1 MLWLGGSTLPRH
13 ASLASQGVL
22 YLSKGSQEQARRD
35 SLIMI
40 MVVVLATAKVNKDVI
55 VMTGKDE
62 NLRMCQARDLVA

>member
-1 MLWLGGSTLPRH
+1 
-13 ASLASQGVL
+13 
-22 YLSKGSQEQARRD
+22 
-35 SLIMI
+35 MI